1 MDQSA
6 LTALLGFL
14 AGLSPTTML
23 IMMSMMVLSPFGV
36 LILVLIFNHFNE
48 RRRAAELAAY
58 REDMETKQEVYRT
71 DMGRVMSEY
80 GESIRSLANYYR
92 DNVKLVEAYEKTAQ
106 DLHTTVVLNTQTM
119 QKLVD
124 AVCTN
129 QFCPSTRPNKGHSP
143 MKGSL

>member
-6 LTALLGFL
+6 LSALLGFL

-23 IMMSMMVLSPFGV
+23 IMLGMVVLSPFGV

-58 REDMETKQEVYRT
+58 REDSRITLETYRADLDRT
-71 DMGRVMSEY
+71 MDEY
-80 GESIRSLANYYR
+80 GETIQALASYYR

-129 QFCPSTRPNKGHSP
+129 QFCPGTRPNKGHSP
-143 MKGSL
+143 MKGAI